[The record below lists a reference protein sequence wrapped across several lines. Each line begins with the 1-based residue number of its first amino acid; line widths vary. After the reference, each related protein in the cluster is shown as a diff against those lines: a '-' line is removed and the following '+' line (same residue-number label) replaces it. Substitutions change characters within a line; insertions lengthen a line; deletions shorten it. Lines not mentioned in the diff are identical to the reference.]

1 MTAGSGD
8 WEDMD
13 DEARARYKTREAK
26 WSRKSTANKIFTY
39 IGAVLLM
46 IVVAFFGNMVLNGL
60 CLNIGSNPCG

>member
-13 DEARARYKTREAK
+13 DAARARHLKNEAAWK
-26 WSRKSTANKIFTY
+26 KKSPANKVFTY

-46 IVVAFFGNMVLNGL
+46 IVIAFFGNMVLNAL
-60 CLNIGSNPCG
+60 CLNVGSNPCG